1 MLWHARSVFT
11 ALAGVVA
18 LCKHLNPA
26 LRIVASA
33 LVRTCN
39 SMKLAAPAALGGFV
53 LRHTFSVP
61 PDAPLAEF
69 IAAARSHPV
78 FEIISPGAM

>member
-1 MLWHARSVFT
+1 
-11 ALAGVVA
+11 
-18 LCKHLNPA
+18 
-26 LRIVASA
+26 
-33 LVRTCN
+33 
-39 SMKLAAPAALGGFV
+39 MKLAAPAALGGFV